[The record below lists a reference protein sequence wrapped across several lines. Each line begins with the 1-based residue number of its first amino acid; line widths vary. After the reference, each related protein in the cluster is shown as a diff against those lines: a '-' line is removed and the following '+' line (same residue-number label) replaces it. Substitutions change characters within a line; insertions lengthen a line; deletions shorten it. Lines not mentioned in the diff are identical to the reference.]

1 MTLDLILIGLGIT
14 LYPLPIMAFVM
25 AVSAPRGVWNGLA
38 FVLAWLACLVAV
50 ITIVLALTGGQP
62 PPPKSPP
69 STAALAAKLA
79 FGIALVVYGLHRRRL
94 RGTARDSSGPSAPD
108 SPTTR
113 TSRMYRSSIWSSAVV
128 AVLLQP
134 WGMVGAAAAT
144 VVQADL
150 SRTESFLALLG
161 FCILATFSLLAMEV
175 SLVFAPQPAHLALT
189 KLSTWLQRH
198 QEQALVVLCLLLGMW
213 VAGRSLYQLTS

>member
-1 MTLDLILIGLGIT
+1 
-14 LYPLPIMAFVM
+14 M

-50 ITIVLALTGGQP
+50 IASVLALTGGQP

-79 FGIALVVYGLHRRRL
+79 LGIALVVYGLHRRRL
-94 RGTARDSSGPSAPD
+94 RGTARHSSDPSAADSPSAP
-108 SPTTR
+108 S
-113 TSRMYRSSIWSSAVV
+113 SRMYRSSIRSSAVV

-150 SRTESFLALLG
+150 SHTESFLALLG

-189 KLSTWLQRH
+189 RLRTWLQRH
-198 QEQALVVLCLLLGMW
+198 QEQAVIMLCLLLGLW